1 MTDNPTMISDEG
13 EQTSPMIASA
23 TADIAS
29 VRASFDLSGRVA
41 LITGGAGL
49 LGVRHAEAIAEMGGI
64 PVLLDI
70 DGNRARTQAEN
81 IAGTYQVRAIGKA
94 ADITRPEAVSNVLR
108 QILEE
113 LGHVDIL
120 VNNAASDPKV
130 GVDGPDGGHW
140 SRLEHFTLDNWN
152 RDIAVGL
159 TGAFLCSKIIGSEMA
174 RARRGVILNIASDLG
189 LIAPDQRIYRQP
201 GLPDE
206 RQPAKPV
213 TYSVVKHGLIGLTR
227 YLATY
232 WADRGVRAN
241 ALSPGGVYNG
251 QDEAFVAKLTNLI
264 PLGRMAGIDEY
275 KAAVVFLVSDASSY
289 MTGANLIIDGGR
301 TAW

>member
-1 MTDNPTMISDEG
+1 MVFSAVQE
-13 EQTSPMIASA
+13 IAG
-23 TADIAS
+23 
-29 VRASFDLSGRVA
+29 VRSSFDLTGRVA
-41 LITGGAGL
+41 VITGGGGL

-64 PVLLDI
+64 PVLVDI
-70 DGNRARTQAEN
+70 DGESAQSQAKMISE
-81 IAGTYQVRAIGKA
+81 TYQVGAISQS
-94 ADITRPEAVSNVLR
+94 ADITKPEAVSNVLAS
-108 QILEE
+108 ILDQ
-113 LGHVDIL
+113 LGRVDIL

-130 GVDGPDGGHW
+130 GPCRGADKPW
-140 SRLEHFTLDNWN
+140 SRLEHFSLDNWD

-174 RARRGVILNIASDLG
+174 RAGNGVILNIASDLG

-201 GLPDE
+201 DLSDE
-206 RQPAKPV
+206 RQPAKPI

-241 ALSPGGVYNG
+241 SLSPGGVYNG
-251 QDEAFVAKLTNLI
+251 QEDAFVERLTNLI
-264 PLGRMAGIDEY
+264 PLGRMARVDEY

-289 MTGANLIIDGGR
+289 MTGSNLIIDGGR